1 MDGDMK
7 EVKKAEILIG
17 KKKKNIYLGVCASAK
32 EEWRQPYHS
41 VQ

>member
-17 KKKKNIYLGVCASAK
+17 KKKNIYLGVCASAK